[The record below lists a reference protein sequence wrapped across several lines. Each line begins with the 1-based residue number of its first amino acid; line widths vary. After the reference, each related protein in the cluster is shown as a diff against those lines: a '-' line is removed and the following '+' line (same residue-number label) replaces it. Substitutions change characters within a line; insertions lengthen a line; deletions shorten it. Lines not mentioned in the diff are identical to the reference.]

1 MKLVYL
7 AFGLTLLFVLIF
19 GGFYLF
25 SSWKSGNLP
34 FQSNRFLSSPTKA
47 GTSIISSNASVVVW
61 RDGPFLYKAK
71 KGERGMVAPY
81 VARGRVTKIDG
92 RTFEITN
99 YEGSQ
104 PSKVSVKLLETGNA
118 GLIRERGEEIEI
130 VEEKNVSYKDIALN
144 DKVEFHALKP
154 LGGNLYS
161 SLQVFLIIS

>member
-1 MKLVYL
+1 
-7 AFGLTLLFVLIF
+7 
-19 GGFYLF
+19 
-25 SSWKSGNLP
+25 
-34 FQSNRFLSSPTKA
+34 
-47 GTSIISSNASVVVW
+47 
-61 RDGPFLYKAK
+61 
-71 KGERGMVAPY
+71 MVAPY